1 MVTQHSMLAQHG
13 EVESI
18 LREILDILEEDVT
31 LVVEEDVQDGI
42 YVNLEGSLFALPEE
56 RSALV
61 ALEHLVRGAVR
72 RKTGKE
78 LEIVIDVNGAV
89 KKRRAELIRFALS
102 KAEEVRREHKRLRL
116 NAMPSHERRTIHVTL
131 ANFPGVKTY
140 STGDGEGR
148 RVMIEPDDTQ

>member
-1 MVTQHSMLAQHG
+1 METQHN
-13 EVESI
+13 EVEAL
-18 LREILDILEEDVT
+18 LRELLSILEEDVAF
-31 LVVEEDVQDGI
+31 VVEDDAQDGI

-89 KKRRAELIRFALS
+89 KKRRAELIRFALT
-102 KAEEVRREHKRLRL
+102 KAEEVRREHKPVRL
-116 NAMPSHERRTIHVTL
+116 NAMPSHERRMIHVAL
-131 ANFPGVKTY
+131 ANFPDVRTY
-140 STGDGEGR
+140 STGEGEER
-148 RVMIEPDDTQ
+148 RVMIEPDDDP

>member
-1 MVTQHSMLAQHG
+1 MLTQHG
-13 EVESI
+13 EVEAL
-18 LREILDILEEDVT
+18 LREVLGILEEDVS
-31 LVVEEDVQDGI
+31 LVVEDDAQDGI

-56 RSALV
+56 RPALA

-89 KKRRAELIRFALS
+89 KKRRAELIRSALS
-102 KAEEVRREHKRLRL
+102 KAEEVRREHKRVRL
-116 NAMPSHERRTIHVTL
+116 NPMPPHERRTIHVTL

-140 STGDGEGR
+140 STGEGEGR
-148 RVMIEPDDTQ
+148 RVMIEPADPQ